1 MAELPTAT
9 KGLGVP
15 LSEDEQRILH
25 EIERQFYEQD
35 PDFAREVGSTS
46 LYKHAGRN
54 LKWSTVGFLG
64 GLVLMWASF
73 ASSLWLGF
81 AGFVVMLACAIIFE
95 RNLRKMGRAGW
106 QSMTQSMGSGGL
118 RNFLGDR
125 SKRMRDRF
133 KKDDE

>member
-1 MAELPTAT
+1 MAELPTVT
-9 KGLGVP
+9 RGPGVP

-35 PDFAREVGSTS
+35 PAFAREVGTAS

-73 ASSLWLGF
+73 ASSLLLGF
-81 AGFVVMLACAIIFE
+81 SGFVVMLACAIIFE

-106 QSMTQSMGSGGL
+106 NSMTRSMGSGGL
-118 RNFLGDR
+118 RNYLGDR

-133 KKDDE
+133 KKEDE